1 MIWVFC
7 RNNTNFLSTNPMPKN
22 YIGNREKTFHLISV
36 IIPAYNE
43 AKNLNTLLPILE
55 GLSEGHEVEIIVS
68 VGDCA
73 VNYSSC
79 LGNLKRVKLIAQ
91 KRKGRGKQMNDGAAM
106 AKGSILAFLHADVLP
121 PTNFFND
128 IKQTISGG
136 YGAGFFSYQ
145 FDKDS
150 IFLRINAS
158 FTKRDG
164 IFTGGGDQC
173 LFIKKSIFEQ
183 LGRFDDHQV
192 VMEDFEFF
200 GRMKK
205 AKIPYRIVKNDLL
218 VSARKYA
225 HNSYLRVNLSNL
237 LLVTLFKCH
246 YPPKKLR
253 RLHDR
258 LIVRPS

>member
-1 MIWVFC
+1 M
-7 RNNTNFLSTNPMPKN
+7 
-22 YIGNREKTFHLISV
+22 ISV
-36 IIPAYNE
+36 IIPAHNE
-43 AKNLNTLLPILE
+43 AKNLNKLLPILE
-55 GLSEGHEVEIIVS
+55 ELSDGHQVEVIVS
-68 VGDCA
+68 LGDCT
-73 VNYSSC
+73 VSYSRH
-79 LGNLKRVKLIAQ
+79 LGDLKRVKLIAE
-91 KRKGRGKQMNDGAAM
+91 KRKGRAKQMNDGAAV

-121 PTNFFND
+121 PTNFFKD
-128 IKQTISGG
+128 IKQAISSG
-136 YGAGFFSYQ
+136 YDAGFFSYQ

-150 IFLRINAS
+150 FFLRINAS

-173 LFIKKSIFEQ
+173 LFIKKSVFEQ
-183 LGRFDDHQV
+183 LGRFEDDQV

-200 GRMKK
+200 ARMKK
-205 AKIPYRIVKNDLL
+205 AKTPYKIINNDLL

-237 LLVTLFKCH
+237 LLMTLFRCH

-258 LIVRPS
+258 LIARPN